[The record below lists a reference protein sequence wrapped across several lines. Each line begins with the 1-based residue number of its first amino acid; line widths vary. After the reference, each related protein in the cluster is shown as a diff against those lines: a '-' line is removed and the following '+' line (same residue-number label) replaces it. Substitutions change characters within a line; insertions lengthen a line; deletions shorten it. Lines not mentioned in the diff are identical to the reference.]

1 MKNRRIVIVAFLL
14 SAVMVMGIGF
24 ATVTGQLNIMGTAK
38 YNSFS
43 ETSSDVHTAVKFT
56 NATAIENCTA
66 TITDTTTG
74 DTANLIITFNDTDAE
89 ANTGENAFTASA
101 KYTISYETADASLPT
116 IQFSAPTISN
126 DNDKFVV
133 TYEWTDGKDTIAPN
147 GTAELTITVTY
158 ETEANET
165 GVQNAIITIPLPYA
179 SVAAGA

>member
-56 NATAIENCTA
+56 DATPVENCTA
-66 TITDTTTG
+66 TITDTVTG
-74 DTANLIITFNDTDAE
+74 DTANMIVTFNDTDAD
-89 ANTGENAFTASA
+89 ANTFTASA
-101 KYTISYETADASLPT
+101 TYTISYESSDSSLPT
-116 IQFSAPTISN
+116 IEFADPTISN
-126 DNDKFVV
+126 DNNRFVV
-133 TYEWTDGKDTIAPN
+133 TYSWKDGKNQVAPN
-147 GTAELTITVTY
+147 GSIELTITVTY
-158 ETEANET
+158 EATAAET

-179 SVAAGA
+179 SIAAGA